1 MKKKK
6 IIVLIVLVLL
16 VITALIIGYLYL
28 ATDTFKTNKELFF
41 KSLANTQLIDNEFS
55 SKYKSIFESESSSN
69 YSSVGNIIYST
80 STQDNNTNVADIKQ
94 LFNIKY
100 NSLKNR
106 NLEQDYADYTLNT
119 NNEELMTV
127 RYLRDGKTYG
137 IKIEN
142 VLKKYLAVEN
152 NNLKE
157 FFSKLGVVDSEN
169 VPNYISNISLKE
181 LFKVDENQFDS
192 VKSTYVNILLN
203 NLTQNNFSKTKNG
216 DDTITIKL
224 SLTEREF
231 ANILKQ
237 ELETLKNDSNTLN
250 ILIEKANMAGYSFK
264 LEDVTTYIQKQIDK
278 INSNTDITDEHFL
291 NISITEK
298 NRKIFKI
305 EIAVY
310 YDKVGAT
317 KEETNNTKEET
328 SLSLDLTQ
336 NNKIVFFVKDND
348 NTSKIDISY
357 GYEANKLWENIDMI
371 STDNQKNTNQAI
383 GKIKHQIA
391 LNENKIVQDATVNI
405 YTEESKQTIQINVND
420 SKELKQDI
428 QIEKLTDQN
437 SEILNN
443 KSKEELEKLI
453 KAIGERINYVY
464 GNKISSIFDKLS
476 NFEKKN
482 EVVKNYEDKEIQE
495 KIELAASRNIALKIY
510 GNRN

>member
-278 INSNTDITDEHFL
+278 INSNTNITDEHFL
-291 NISITEK
+291 NI
-298 NRKIFKI
+298 
-305 EIAVY
+305 
-310 YDKVGAT
+310 
-317 KEETNNTKEET
+317 
-328 SLSLDLTQ
+328 
-336 NNKIVFFVKDND
+336 
-348 NTSKIDISY
+348 
-357 GYEANKLWENIDMI
+357 
-371 STDNQKNTNQAI
+371 
-383 GKIKHQIA
+383 
-391 LNENKIVQDATVNI
+391 
-405 YTEESKQTIQINVND
+405 
-420 SKELKQDI
+420 
-428 QIEKLTDQN
+428 
-437 SEILNN
+437 
-443 KSKEELEKLI
+443 
-453 KAIGERINYVY
+453 
-464 GNKISSIFDKLS
+464 
-476 NFEKKN
+476 
-482 EVVKNYEDKEIQE
+482 
-495 KIELAASRNIALKIY
+495 
-510 GNRN
+510 